1 MEPVKKVLNVL
12 VMVYLLITFLFLLRI
27 LSVSKFVMLFD
38 MADNASFYYSLLWV
52 GALLLFTLLLV
63 ENAYIATLKKGLERE
78 RRQLTEAKAQL
89 FDQRLKAASSEP
101 ITPRNPRTETGT
113 TTASGREIEI
123 EQNMRSGSSQ
133 PHQPT
138 IHPND
143 PADDTWRP
151 LPDHE
156 RPLP

>member
-1 MEPVKKVLNVL
+1 MEPVKKFLNVL
-12 VMVYLLITFLFLLRI
+12 VMVYLVITFLFLLHI

-38 MADNASFYYSLLWV
+38 MADNASFYYSLLWA

-63 ENAYIATLKKGLERE
+63 ENAYIATLKRGLERE

-89 FDQRLKAASSEP
+89 FDQRLKAASEAP
-101 ITPRNPRTETGT
+101 LVPRAPKTDTGT

-123 EQNMRSGSSQ
+123 EQNQRHGNS
-133 PHQPT
+133 PT
-138 IHPND
+138 DSPTTHPND
-143 PADDTWRP
+143 AADDTWRP

>member
-1 MEPVKKVLNVL
+1 MEPVKKFLNVL
-12 VMVYLLITFLFLLRI
+12 VMVYLVITFLFLLHI

-63 ENAYIATLKKGLERE
+63 ENAYIATLKRGLERE
-78 RRQLTEAKAQL
+78 RRQLTDAKAQL
-89 FDQRLKAASSEP
+89 FDQRLKAASEAP
-101 ITPRNPRTETGT
+101 IVPRGAKPESARD
-113 TTASGREIEI
+113 IEI
-123 EQNMRSGSSQ
+123 EQNLRHGSSQ

-138 IHPND
+138 VHPND

>member
-12 VMVYLLITFLFLLRI
+12 VMVYLVITFLFLMRI

-52 GALLLFTLLLV
+52 GALLLLTLLLV
-63 ENAYIATLKKGLERE
+63 ENAYIATLKRGLERE
-78 RRQLTEAKAQL
+78 HRQLTEAKAQL
-89 FDQRLKAASSEP
+89 FDQRLKAAAEAP
-101 ITPRNPRTETGT
+101 IVPRGAKSQ
-113 TTASGREIEI
+113 TAREIEI
-123 EQNMRSGSSQ
+123 EQNMRHGA
-133 PHQPT
+133 HQPDSST

-156 RPLP
+156 RPLQ